1 MKGVNV
7 VDGISDHDI
16 VEINLN
22 FIPKTKRRKR
32 RKVFLRDKANEEAI
46 FKDLDDFSN
55 VYNSDFAN
63 KSVDE
68 KWTAISDAINKT
80 IEANV
85 PQKLTSAR
93 HDVPWFSN
101 ELRRLMKT
109 KRRRYNRY
117 RTTGDVRDWE
127 KYRKTRNEV
136 SSKLRSAKAKYYG
149 DELGEAI
156 ENNSKAFWTHLKKL
170 RKEDVGV
177 ADLKDEAGKLVTDS
191 KSKAEMLNKQFV
203 SVFTNE
209 SGQPPSMESEPV
221 EDCPPL
227 IISEEGVE
235 KLLRDLNPSKA
246 CGADNIPAWFLKMA
260 SKQLAPI
267 FTNLFQ
273 SSIDSGV
280 VPEEWRRANITALFK
295 KGDRSDPGN
304 YRPVSLTSVTC
315 KVLEHIVHSHVMKH
329 LESHS
334 ILVDTQHGFRAKRS
348 TESQLI
354 LTINDIAKTFDAK
367 KNVDMAVLDFTKAF
381 DKVPHRRLI
390 HKLRHYGIRNSLSN
404 WIKNFLSNRV
414 QSVVVEGESSTS
426 AAVLSGVPQGTVLG
440 PLLFLIY
447 INDLPDELQS
457 KCRLF
462 ADDCLV
468 YKEITSSADIDILK
482 EDMQQLEI
490 WQDKWLM
497 QFNPKKCSTVTFGTR
512 NPPKH
517 EYSFCN
523 ELLKSEDST
532 TYLGVEFN
540 NTLSWNNQTQ
550 AATKKAQKVLGMIR
564 RNLWSCPEKVKV
576 TAYTS
581 LVRPHLEYAAGA
593 WCPYRK
599 RNIKS
604 LERIQRQAA
613 RFCKADYSREPGTV
627 TKLLSDLKWETLETR
642 RLIHRLSMMYKIRH
656 ELVEIPMSQHFVQ
669 NTRSSRPHNQK
680 YIRPAT
686 RIDAYKYSFFPA
698 SIKEWN
704 KLPAHVVECATL
716 EGFKASLHSHF
727 GGNQLRTSN

>member
-80 IEANV
+80 IGTNV

-93 HDVPWFSN
+93 HDLPWFSN

-127 KYRKTRNEV
+127 KYRKIRNEV

-246 CGADNIPAWFLKMA
+246 CGADNIPAWFLKMT

-354 LTINDIAKTFDAK
+354 LTINDIAKSFDGK
-367 KNVDMAVLDFTKAF
+367 KKVDMAVLDFTKAF

-390 HKLRHYGIRNSLSN
+390 HKTPSLRD
-404 WIKNFLSNRV
+404 K
-414 QSVVVEGESSTS
+414 E
-426 AAVLSGVPQGTVLG
+426 
-440 PLLFLIY
+440 
-447 INDLPDELQS
+447 
-457 KCRLF
+457 F
-462 ADDCLV
+462 A
-468 YKEITSSADIDILK
+468 
-482 EDMQQLEI
+482 QQL
-490 WQDKWLM
+490 D
-497 QFNPKKCSTVTFGTR
+497 
-512 NPPKH
+512 
-517 EYSFCN
+517 
-523 ELLKSEDST
+523 
-532 TYLGVEFN
+532 
-540 NTLSWNNQTQ
+540 
-550 AATKKAQKVLGMIR
+550 
-564 RNLWSCPEKVKV
+564 
-576 TAYTS
+576 
-581 LVRPHLEYAAGA
+581 
-593 WCPYRK
+593 
-599 RNIKS
+599 
-604 LERIQRQAA
+604 
-613 RFCKADYSREPGTV
+613 
-627 TKLLSDLKWETLETR
+627 
-642 RLIHRLSMMYKIRH
+642 
-656 ELVEIPMSQHFVQ
+656 
-669 NTRSSRPHNQK
+669 
-680 YIRPAT
+680 
-686 RIDAYKYSFFPA
+686 
-698 SIKEWN
+698 
-704 KLPAHVVECATL
+704 
-716 EGFKASLHSHF
+716 
-727 GGNQLRTSN
+727 